1 MNKFI
6 VLNKDDYKS
15 ILPLEVVA
23 IHQSAPGACGYHGV
37 MRIITKDRRLYIN
50 KSSSS
55 SR

>member
-15 ILPLEVVA
+15 ILSLEVVA

-37 MRIITKDRRLYIN
+37 MRIITKDRHLYIN